1 MPMTLAN
8 QMTLTPAAAHATNPS
23 SRLQKPIVG
32 LRFDEV
38 NAPAGRR
45 HR

>member
-1 MPMTLAN
+1 MPMTHTN
-8 QMTLTPAAAHATNPS
+8 TRQLTPAAAYAATIS
-23 SRLQKPIVG
+23 SGLQKPIVG

-45 HR
+45 YR